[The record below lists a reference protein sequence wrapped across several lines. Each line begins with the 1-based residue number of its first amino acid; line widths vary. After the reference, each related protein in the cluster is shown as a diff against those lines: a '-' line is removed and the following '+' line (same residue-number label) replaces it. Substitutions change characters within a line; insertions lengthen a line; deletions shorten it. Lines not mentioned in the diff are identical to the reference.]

1 MGRFYWVG
9 WVLLLAIGFVLNTA
23 DAASLQ
29 EDYKGLEA
37 KRRDLEAQRR
47 EYEKRLDTLT
57 EELNAVADN
66 LNDCVYQSRLKTLNL
81 RKSQIYQNWRMIW
94 ESRLKEAE
102 IARRST
108 EEVRRDLIQLWRDL
122 EKVREDFEKR
132 RQEIERSH
140 TAKGPGSEYEKAF
153 REYMAEMRE
162 QYFKRIREDLFTGYD
177 EYLNGAEGYRMFLKS
192 SLDLCQKN
200 EFGIPE
206 MMIKKGKGQPAG
218 NGQKP

>member
-1 MGRFYWVG
+1 MRRFYWGG

-37 KRRDLEAQRR
+37 ERRDLETQRR

-57 EELNAVADN
+57 DNLNRVAEE
-66 LNDCVYQSRLKTLNL
+66 LNDCVYQSRLKTLKL

-122 EKVREDFEKR
+122 GKIREDFEQQ
-132 RQEIERSH
+132 RQKIEGSH
-140 TAKGPGSEYEKAF
+140 TAKGPGSDYEKEF
-153 REYMAEMRE
+153 RVYMEEMRE
-162 QYFKRIREDLFTGYD
+162 AYFKRIREDLFSGYD
-177 EYLNGAEGYRMFLKS
+177 EYLRGSDGYRMFLQS
-192 SLDLCQKN
+192 SLDLCLKN
-200 EFGIPE
+200 EFGIPD
-206 MMIKKGKGQPAG
+206 MMIKEGKGQPAREG
-218 NGQKP
+218 EQP